1 MARRGLY
8 CNYDIE
14 FFFLLRLP
22 GYWHATHGLKTAT
35 RLTDLF
41 VTPHSLLFI
50 ENFGDNIEPFLINLK
65 FQSRTLRP
73 MLEIIKKMMVLKYPV
88 FQAGRK

>member
-8 CNYDIE
+8 CNDDIE

-22 GYWHATHGLKTAT
+22 GYWHATHGFKTAT
-35 RLTDLF
+35 RRTDLF

-50 ENFGDNIEPFLINLK
+50 ENFGDK
-65 FQSRTLRP
+65 
-73 MLEIIKKMMVLKYPV
+73 
-88 FQAGRK
+88 A